1 MIKPLLDKV
10 KSIIVDKDFSEILS
24 KSFYYILFRVGG
36 TIFGYVFSVFIT
48 QTYGANIYGIVAL
61 CFSFFLFIGV
71 FGRLGIDTNIVK
83 VFSKPEYRSDVGL
96 FYKAVSK
103 SFLVSLLIC
112 FIVYVFGEEIVV
124 DLLVEPKP
132 EILPYL
138 PWVLFSVP
146 LWSIVLISAS
156 FFRARSR
163 NNIFAFFNN
172 PGRFLLSLFFLLVLY
187 FFVDKDPIITVQSH
201 FFGILVLALISLFLV
216 YRDFNGIKLK
226 HKSHYWGFLKDAFP
240 MMLASSA
247 IIILSSTDTFLMGV
261 FETTENVGIY
271 NIALKIST
279 LSIFFLQAISS
290 ILAPKIAKA
299 YAEND
304 IENFNKIVKFSTK
317 INFYLSSSLIAVII
331 IFRKFLLNLFGE
343 QFVEGEVIL
352 IILCAGQIINAFTG
366 PVGVVM
372 QMIGK
377 QKVFRNIVIIAL
389 ILNIILTITL
399 IPIYGGI
406 GATISTSISMFV
418 WNISSSAYLR
428 LRKGIKSH
436 FTL

>member
-1 MIKPLLDKV
+1 MINNFLEKIKM
-10 KSIIVDKDFSEILS
+10 IFGDKDLSEILS
-24 KSFYYILFRVGG
+24 KSFYFILFRVGG
-36 TIFGYVFSVFIT
+36 TIFGYIFSLFIT

-83 VFSKPEYRSDVGL
+83 VFSKPDYKSEVGL
-96 FYKAVSK
+96 FYKVVFK
-103 SFLVSLLIC
+103 SFLVSLIIC
-112 FIVYVFGEEIVV
+112 SLVYIFGENIVV

-146 LWSIVLISAS
+146 FWSVVLISAS
-156 FFRARSR
+156 FFRARSQ

-172 PGRFLLSLFFLLVLY
+172 PGRFLLSLIFLLAFY
-187 FFVDKDPIITVQSH
+187 FFVDKGPLITVQSH
-201 FFGILVLALISLFLV
+201 FYAILMLATISLILV
-216 YRDFNGIKLK
+216 YRNFKGINLT
-226 HKSHYWGFLKDAFP
+226 HQSHYWGFLKDAFP

-247 IIILSSTDTFLMGV
+247 IIILASTDTFLMGV
-261 FETTENVGIY
+261 FEKNENVGIY

-290 ILAPKIAKA
+290 ILAPKIANA
-299 YAEND
+299 YAEGD
-304 IENFNKIVKFSTK
+304 IKNFNKIIKFSTK
-317 INFYLSSSLIAVII
+317 INFYLSSSLIAIII
-331 IFRKFLLNLFGE
+331 IFRQFLLGLFGE
-343 QFVEGEVIL
+343 QFVEGETILVIL
-352 IILCAGQIINAFTG
+352 CLGQIVNSFTG
-366 PVGVVM
+366 PVGVIM
-372 QMIGK
+372 QMIGQ
-377 QKVFRNIVIIAL
+377 QKAFRNIVIVAL

-406 GATISTSISMFV
+406 GAAISTSVSMFV
-418 WNISSSAYLR
+418 WNISSTVYLR
-428 LRKGIKSH
+428 MRMGIKSH

>member
-1 MIKPLLDKV
+1 MLQKLIDKV
-10 KSIIVDKDFSEILS
+10 KLIYKDKDISEILS
-24 KSFYYILFRVGG
+24 KSFYFILFRVGG

-83 VFSKPEYRSDVGL
+83 VFSKPDYKSEVGL
-96 FYKAVSK
+96 FYKVVFK
-103 SFLVSLLIC
+103 SFFVSLFIC
-112 FIVYVFGEEIVV
+112 FIVYIFGEDIVV

-172 PGRFLLSLFFLLVLY
+172 PGRFLLSLIFLLTLY
-187 FFVDKDPIITVQSH
+187 FLVDKDPIITVQSH
-201 FFGILVLALISLFLV
+201 FYGIFLLALISLLLV
-216 YRDFNGIKLK
+216 YRDFKGIRLV
-226 HKSHYWGFLKDAFP
+226 HQSNYWGFLKDAFP

-247 IIILSSTDTFLMGV
+247 IIILASTDTFLMGV
-261 FETTENVGIY
+261 FETNENVGIY

-304 IENFNKIVKFSTK
+304 MTNFNKIVSFSIK
-317 INFYLSSSLIAVII
+317 VNFYLSTSLITII
-331 IFRKFLLNLFGE
+331 IVFRKFLLNLFGE
-343 QFVEGEVIL
+343 QFVEGEMIL
-352 IILCAGQIINAFTG
+352 IILCLGQVINSFTG
-366 PVGVVM
+366 PVGVIM
-372 QMIGK
+372 QMIG
-377 QKVFRNIVIIAL
+377 QQNAFRNIVIIAL
-389 ILNIILTITL
+389 VLNIILTITL

-406 GATISTSISMFV
+406 GAAISTSISMFV
-418 WNISSSAYLR
+418 WNISSSVYLR
-428 LRKGIKSH
+428 VRKGIKSH